1 MQNFKEQQT
10 EIRKPFL
17 SDRCKEIEENNK
29 IGKARDHFK
38 KIRATKGTFHANM
51 SSVKDRDGRDLTEA
65 EYIKKR

>member
-1 MQNFKEQQT
+1 MSEAM
-10 EIRKPFL
+10 RKG
-17 SDRCKEIEENNK
+17 SYEGRNRRYNRM
-29 IGKARDHFK
+29 GNTRDHFK